1 MTALEQFNALKGT
14 KAYRKDLENI
24 LQKAKDENNASLVY
38 RISKTLNAFPDV
50 NRFEIEIIS
59 YPEAPQG
66 LSGAQHSGDYK
77 EALDDCGRLRKG
89 WKFVKGNVVKIQK
102 KEKPKKE
109 SKPKKETG
117 PVKSKEENNS
127 KKETKKDKKYKF
139 VVITDNRP
147 SRVIAVFSYT
157 NPNIKDLRESF
168 WKNGEGKYYET
179 TEEGLRNY
187 TFGMG
192 VYPFEEAKKHI
203 EEKYTE
209 GKDFIY
215 FIIEKDGGRD
225 EAISL
230 VEKPKKE
237 TDKTA
242 IDEIKKIVQERLKNQ
257 GKPRLY
263 EVLHLESAKGIF
275 IFSWSDLG
283 NIDGTKKKENA
294 LAKGLYQYTFPKFKT
309 TQEKIEFSNQVWYD
323 LLINKSLTL
332 KRKIEEPTL
341 NIINYYLG
349 KNTIEDIERASKKTT
364 EETKP
369 KKGKTPKKET
379 GPVKA
384 KGKKA
389 SNFSLL
395 QEPTKVL
402 LKFSKDTDKEYY
414 KKYTDEKGFVGVDF
428 LKDNLKDLKKQAII
442 DEPQGFI
449 NTEDFE
455 KSHKASKIKGIDSL
469 KTIVSKD
476 KLYPYLQ
483 CVFIEPDTYV
493 ATDALKIV
501 VLNRP
506 KNDGL
511 KTGAFYDPNFKCEKL
526 GGCSKEEFYKD
537 LERGFPNYKG
547 VLFPKPKY
555 FTEWIPLEPLIKH
568 LKTGLEVLTK
578 ISGLKRVFTIA
589 IKSNIEEKRFDIKNL
604 LDVLLVL
611 ESNEAKKIRIEI
623 FKELGNHPI
632 QIKTDNNNLAVIMP
646 LNPNSERSNVI
657 SPLKIAPIQLEFVLN
672 ETEEKA
678 PTKETGPVKA
688 KEEESKAEEK
698 TSAKKELP
706 RDFSEDLDY
715 KSLYNS
721 YSMSSFDPERR
732 AENDKKMFG
741 ASMLNLYNSSVEEA
755 KENNRLEEYNQAFE
769 RYYAVILK
777 KNKEVIS
784 ARTGT
789 FSTAVT
795 GRAGIK
801 GSQLRKNEAKQ
812 KREYEINK
820 ELIDYI
826 EKAEKKL
833 NEVARNPDQFY
844 KDQAIKSTDKNAIE
858 KLNQK
863 IELLEA
869 EKDFIKRSE
878 KACKEYQKTEDF
890 SVFEKYNIPQ
900 KEAKEYVEQ
909 IERHGLPLIKGISSI
924 SAEIRRVKERITLLE
939 KSKESEDENFDIEN
953 GRILVNKEAQR
964 VQIFFDNIPD
974 ANTRDALK
982 KRAFKWAPSAK
993 AWQRTLTGNAID
1005 AVKYLIK
1012 DGVLVKKNSEK
1023 TGLNAPITEVSTERF
1038 KNMKVSE
1045 LRAFT
1050 LDYYLS
1056 HLKGKKVAIKNHL
1069 KEVVFTTKA
1078 GRKIAK
1084 GEAMYSEK
1092 AAVIEHLEE
1101 LIKNSTYNNWGDRKD
1116 SDGKDVLGYLNFK
1129 SKITIDGEKR
1139 HLRIAISVD
1148 NERNLKLKSYDIGK
1162 EKSELTHKGVKPS
1175 SGQVKSLS
1183 EGKDTKKSLSRK
1195 EKDEN
1200 LGLNAPRHE
1209 GILKEALTEK
1219 GKLKKGWYFQDYGII
1234 DPKGKYHP
1242 LEREFAYEY
1251 KIASDELSGRAFEQN
1266 EKRKQKGFEE
1276 NIQIENNLKEFFK
1289 TLSQKNRKYFKSYK
1303 AVEIFYWAFGFEE
1316 KPTKFFTIEE
1326 TNPYNEIQ
1334 LKVFDKYFSNKNELF
1349 TRLENYETLRRYNL
1363 TNLGLN
1369 IITQIASFLNKEG
1382 KKVRGDVKK
1391 IDKKYGLNAPRH
1403 KGILKEALTEKGKL
1417 KKGWYF
1423 QDYGIIDP
1431 KGEYFTLERETSE
1444 EYEIIKKVLDDKNS
1458 KINSK
1463 INEKIYQKEKQES
1476 ADRYS
1481 KEQSLY
1487 LELYEKNNFSK
1498 NLTYDYF
1505 VFFLSNGMKGF
1516 GTNEKYSERSFIL
1529 NTNSPIQKKYIK
1541 TLSENNLVEDIKLVE
1556 KKQISG
1562 RVHYQ
1567 YQVFLLSKGI
1577 SLIKKYIKGYR
1588 EIYNYDENLKKNK
1601 QKYGLSMPFYVQ
1613 EQEKKEIQPS
1623 SNSIS
1628 NKIKAFQERN
1638 FEIFNIENPDL
1649 STFLGEIERKN
1660 IGSTVITLTGGAGS
1674 GKTRFAFQFMNALAQ
1689 HYKVGHASL
1698 EEHPESKLYFD
1709 KVTQYL
1715 DSQAQN
1721 NISVLE
1727 NETLDGLENLINE
1740 NEVIVIDSFAKLREM
1755 DSKFLV
1761 DKDLRKKYNG
1771 KLFLVIFQQTS
1782 DGKMRGGS
1790 TSEFDG
1796 DIILFTKTFD
1806 DPKENFVYPSKN
1818 RYNALPL
1825 SELKYSVF
1833 YQQLLHDEEQ
1843 EHPVTD
1849 LIFDVVY

>member
-1 MTALEQFNALKGT
+1 MTALEQFNALNGT

-66 LSGAQHSGDYK
+66 LSGAQHSGNYK

-109 SKPKKETG
+109 SKPKKETE

-139 VVITDNRP
+139 VVITDDRP
-147 SRVIAVFSYT
+147 NRVIAVFSYT

-237 TDKTA
+237 TNKTA
-242 IDEIKKIVQERLKNQ
+242 IDEIIKIVQERLKNQ
-257 GKPRLY
+257 GNPRLY
-263 EVLHLESAKGIF
+263 EVLHLESTKGIF

-379 GPVKA
+379 EPVKSKEENNSKKIYDVVFSQNKNGIFFYSWKDLGEFVDTERVSYKISGMYQYRIILSGLAGINKKIELIKELEKQGYSVFNISDAEMFLLSYLGKTPKKETGPVKA
-384 KGKKA
+384 KGEKA

-402 LKFSKDTDKEYY
+402 LKFSKDTNKEYY

-442 DEPQGFI
+442 EDPQGFI

-476 KLYPYLQ
+476 KLYPSLE

-537 LERGFPNYKG
+537 LQQGFPNYKG

-578 ISGLKRVFTIA
+578 ISGQKRVFPIA
-589 IKSNIEEKRFDIKNL
+589 IKSNIEEKRFDIKNF
-604 LDVLLVL
+604 LDALLVL
-611 ESNEAKKIRIEI
+611 ESNEAKKIKIEAI
-623 FKELGNHPI
+623 DEFGNNRI

-646 LNPNSERSNVI
+646 LNPNSESSNVI

-672 ETEEKA
+672 
-678 PTKETGPVKA
+678 ETGPVKA

-833 NEVARNPDQFY
+833 NEVARNPDRFY
-844 KDQAIKSTDKNAIE
+844 SDQAIKSTDKNAIE

-863 IELLEA
+863 IEQLEA

-878 KACKEYQKTEDF
+878 KACKEYQKTKDF

-924 SAEIRRVKERITLLE
+924 SAEIRRVKERIALLE

-1023 TGLNAPITEVSTERF
+1023 TGLNAP
-1038 KNMKVSE
+1038 
-1045 LRAFT
+1045 
-1050 LDYYLS
+1050 
-1056 HLKGKKVAIKNHL
+1056 
-1069 KEVVFTTKA
+1069 
-1078 GRKIAK
+1078 
-1084 GEAMYSEK
+1084 
-1092 AAVIEHLEE
+1092 
-1101 LIKNSTYNNWGDRKD
+1101 
-1116 SDGKDVLGYLNFK
+1116 
-1129 SKITIDGEKR
+1129 R
-1139 HLRIAISVD
+1139 H
-1148 NERNLKLKSYDIGK
+1148 K
-1162 EKSELTHKGVKPS
+1162 
-1175 SGQVKSLS
+1175 
-1183 EGKDTKKSLSRK
+1183 
-1195 EKDEN
+1195 
-1200 LGLNAPRHE
+1200 

-1219 GKLKKGWYFQDYGII
+1219 GKLKKGWYFQDYGIF

-1251 KIASDELSGRAFEQN
+1251 KIASDELRSRAFKQD
-1266 EKRKQKGFEE
+1266 EKNKQKGFEE

-1289 TLSQKNRKYFKSYK
+1289 SLSQKNRKYFKSYK

-1369 IITQIASFLNKEG
+1369 IITKIGSFLDKEG
-1382 KKVRGDVKK
+1382 KKVRGNVKK
-1391 IDKKYGLNAPRH
+1391 I
-1403 KGILKEALTEKGKL
+1403 
-1417 KKGWYF
+1417 
-1423 QDYGIIDP
+1423 
-1431 KGEYFTLERETSE
+1431 
-1444 EYEIIKKVLDDKNS
+1444 
-1458 KINSK
+1458 
-1463 INEKIYQKEKQES
+1463 NE
-1476 ADRYS
+1476 
-1481 KEQSLY
+1481 
-1487 LELYEKNNFSK
+1487 
-1498 NLTYDYF
+1498 
-1505 VFFLSNGMKGF
+1505 
-1516 GTNEKYSERSFIL
+1516 
-1529 NTNSPIQKKYIK
+1529 
-1541 TLSENNLVEDIKLVE
+1541 
-1556 KKQISG
+1556 
-1562 RVHYQ
+1562 
-1567 YQVFLLSKGI
+1567 
-1577 SLIKKYIKGYR
+1577 
-1588 EIYNYDENLKKNK
+1588 
-1601 QKYGLSMPFYVQ
+1601 KYGLSMPFYVQ

-1628 NKIKAFQERN
+1628 NKIKAFQGRN

-1755 DSKFLV
+1755 NSKFLV
-1761 DKDLRKKYNG
+1761 DKDLRRKYNG

-1843 EHPVTD
+1843 EQPVTD

>member
-1 MTALEQFNALKGT
+1 MTALEQFNALNGT

-66 LSGAQHSGDYK
+66 LSGAQHSGNYK

-139 VVITDNRP
+139 VVITDDRP

-237 TDKTA
+237 TNKTA
-242 IDEIKKIVQERLKNQ
+242 IDEIIKIVQERLKNQ
-257 GKPRLY
+257 GNPRLY
-263 EVLHLESAKGIF
+263 EVLHLESTKGIF

-379 GPVKA
+379 EPVKSKEENNSKKIYDVVFSQNKNGIFFYSWKDLGEFVDTERVSYKISGMYQYRIILSGLAGINKKIELIKELEKQGYSVFNISDAEMFLLSYLGKTPKKETGPVKA
-384 KGKKA
+384 KGEKA

-402 LKFSKDTDKEYY
+402 LKFSKDTNKEYY

-442 DEPQGFI
+442 EDPQGFI

-476 KLYPYLQ
+476 KLYPSLE

-537 LERGFPNYKG
+537 LQQGFPNYKG

-578 ISGLKRVFTIA
+578 ISGQKRVFPIA
-589 IKSNIEEKRFDIKNL
+589 IKSNIEEKRFDIKNF
-604 LDVLLVL
+604 LDALLVL
-611 ESNEAKKIRIEI
+611 ESNEAKKIKIEAI
-623 FKELGNHPI
+623 DEFGNNRI

-646 LNPNSERSNVI
+646 LNPNSESSNVI

-672 ETEEKA
+672 
-678 PTKETGPVKA
+678 ETGPVKA

-795 GRAGIK
+795 GRAGVK
-801 GSQLRKNEAKQ
+801 DSQLRKNEAKQ

-833 NEVARNPDQFY
+833 NEVARNPDRFY
-844 KDQAIKSTDKNAIE
+844 SDQAIKSTDKNAIE

-863 IELLEA
+863 IEQLEA

-878 KACKEYQKTEDF
+878 KACKEYQKTKDF

-924 SAEIRRVKERITLLE
+924 SAEIRRVKERIALLE
-939 KSKESEDENFDIEN
+939 KSKASEDENFDIEN

-1023 TGLNAPITEVSTERF
+1023 TGLNAPRHEGILKEALNECGRLKKGWKFEKGKAVKVDTKKGKDKEGEQKELDLYMQEMKTAIKKSKAGKFDKKNILSWLSKFPDKIKGQLYSFLYHNYLLDKEEAKLRKSKKSVPFSLINTQYDINKFVSQLFDLEKEDFFDLYFFFIYNMDECIELLEDKEVKKNYYEKKKKGLSGVDYSQALFDDIGLNAPITEVSTERF
-1038 KNMKVSE
+1038 KNMSVPE
-1045 LRAFT
+1045 LREYT
-1050 LDYYLS
+1050 LEYYLENYGGKS
-1056 HLKGKKVAIKNHL
+1056 ISKNFFKEDNIQIEFFNTAGKKLQKPIYKEKVAVL
-1069 KEVVFTTKA
+1069 
-1078 GRKIAK
+1078 
-1084 GEAMYSEK
+1084 
-1092 AAVIEHLEE
+1092 EHLEA
-1101 LIKNSTYNNWGDRKD
+1101 LIKNSTYNNWGNRKE
-1116 SDGKDVLGYLNFK
+1116 SSPPNIIGYLNFK
-1129 SKITIDGEKR
+1129 AKLTIDGEKR
-1139 HLRIAISVD
+1139 HVRISIAVDEKRKFRFKTFEVGANPKKKKQATSIPAPSVTERLRD
-1148 NERNLKLKSYDIGK
+1148 N
-1162 EKSELTHKGVKPS
+1162 
-1175 SGQVKSLS
+1175 SLS

-1195 EKDEN
+1195 EK
-1200 LGLNAPRHE
+1200 
-1209 GILKEALTEK
+1209 
-1219 GKLKKGWYFQDYGII
+1219 
-1234 DPKGKYHP
+1234 
-1242 LEREFAYEY
+1242 
-1251 KIASDELSGRAFEQN
+1251 
-1266 EKRKQKGFEE
+1266 
-1276 NIQIENNLKEFFK
+1276 
-1289 TLSQKNRKYFKSYK
+1289 
-1303 AVEIFYWAFGFEE
+1303 
-1316 KPTKFFTIEE
+1316 
-1326 TNPYNEIQ
+1326 
-1334 LKVFDKYFSNKNELF
+1334 
-1349 TRLENYETLRRYNL
+1349 
-1363 TNLGLN
+1363 
-1369 IITQIASFLNKEG
+1369 
-1382 KKVRGDVKK
+1382 
-1391 IDKKYGLNAPRH
+1391 
-1403 KGILKEALTEKGKL
+1403 
-1417 KKGWYF
+1417 
-1423 QDYGIIDP
+1423 
-1431 KGEYFTLERETSE
+1431 GE
-1444 EYEIIKKVLDDKNS
+1444 
-1458 KINSK
+1458 
-1463 INEKIYQKEKQES
+1463 
-1476 ADRYS
+1476 
-1481 KEQSLY
+1481 
-1487 LELYEKNNFSK
+1487 
-1498 NLTYDYF
+1498 
-1505 VFFLSNGMKGF
+1505 
-1516 GTNEKYSERSFIL
+1516 
-1529 NTNSPIQKKYIK
+1529 
-1541 TLSENNLVEDIKLVE
+1541 
-1556 KKQISG
+1556 
-1562 RVHYQ
+1562 
-1567 YQVFLLSKGI
+1567 
-1577 SLIKKYIKGYR
+1577 
-1588 EIYNYDENLKKNK
+1588 
-1601 QKYGLSMPFYVQ
+1601 KYGLSMPFYVQ

-1628 NKIKAFQERN
+1628 NKIKAFQGRN

-1660 IGSTVITLTGGAGS
+1660 IGSNVITLTGGAGS

-1689 HYKVGHASL
+1689 NYKVGHASL

-1709 KVTQYL
+1709 KVMQYL

-1833 YQQLLHDEEQ
+1833 YQQLLYDEEEQ
-1843 EHPVTD
+1843 E
-1849 LIFDVVY
+1849 

>member
-1 MTALEQFNALKGT
+1 MTALEQFNALNGT

-50 NRFEIEIIS
+50 NSFEIEIIS

-66 LSGAQHSGDYK
+66 LSGAQHSGNYK

-139 VVITDNRP
+139 VVITDDRP

-294 LAKGLYQYTFPKFKT
+294 LAKGLYQYTFPKFKN

-332 KRKIEEPTL
+332 KRDIEEPTL

-349 KNTIEDIERASKKTT
+349 KNTIEDIESASKKTT
-364 EETKP
+364 EEAKP
-369 KKGKTPKKET
+369 KKGKTPKI
-379 GPVKA
+379 
-384 KGKKA
+384 
-389 SNFSLL
+389 
-395 QEPTKVL
+395 
-402 LKFSKDTDKEYY
+402 KDFEA
-414 KKYTDEKGFVGVDF
+414 F
-428 LKDNLKDLKKQAII
+428 DNLKSQLVAENADIPKNEVLEFLYNFVDRFEEGKTKYQFWNTPDNRPSEAVLQYKKHPFLNRIQNPSAKMRAY
-442 DEPQGFI
+442 ELTPRGYKLV
-449 NTEDFE
+449 E
-455 KSHKASKIKGIDSL
+455 KFYKGI
-469 KTIVSKD
+469 
-476 KLYPYLQ
+476 
-483 CVFIEPDTYV
+483 E
-493 ATDALKIV
+493 
-501 VLNRP
+501 
-506 KNDGL
+506 
-511 KTGAFYDPNFKCEKL
+511 
-526 GGCSKEEFYKD
+526 
-537 LERGFPNYKG
+537 
-547 VLFPKPKY
+547 
-555 FTEWIPLEPLIKH
+555 H
-568 LKTGLEVLTK
+568 
-578 ISGLKRVFTIA
+578 
-589 IKSNIEEKRFDIKNL
+589 IKNTYEYKFIVGIHR
-604 LDVLLVL
+604 LDGILRDRKNYA
-611 ESNEAKKIRIEI
+611 EE
-623 FKELGNHPI
+623 
-632 QIKTDNNNLAVIMP
+632 Q
-646 LNPNSERSNVI
+646 
-657 SPLKIAPIQLEFVLN
+657 
-672 ETEEKA
+672 EKA

-833 NEVARNPDQFY
+833 NEVARNPDRFY
-844 KDQAIKSTDKNAIE
+844 SDQAIKSTDKNAIE

-863 IELLEA
+863 IEQLEA

-878 KACKEYQKTEDF
+878 KACKEYQKTKDF

-924 SAEIRRVKERITLLE
+924 SAEIRRVKERIALLE
-939 KSKESEDENFDIEN
+939 KSKASEDENFDIEN

-1023 TGLNAPITEVSTERF
+1023 TGLNAPRHEGILKEALNECGRLKKGWKF
-1038 KNMKVSE
+1038 E
-1045 LRAFT
+1045 
-1050 LDYYLS
+1050 
-1056 HLKGKKVAIKNHL
+1056 KGKAVKV
-1069 KEVVFTTKA
+1069 
-1078 GRKIAK
+1078 
-1084 GEAMYSEK
+1084 
-1092 AAVIEHLEE
+1092 
-1101 LIKNSTYNNWGDRKD
+1101 
-1116 SDGKDVLGYLNFK
+1116 
-1129 SKITIDGEKR
+1129 
-1139 HLRIAISVD
+1139 
-1148 NERNLKLKSYDIGK
+1148 
-1162 EKSELTHKGVKPS
+1162 
-1175 SGQVKSLS
+1175 
-1183 EGKDTKKSLSRK
+1183 DTKKGKDKEGEQKELDLYMQEMKTAIKKSKAGKFDKKNILSWLSKFPDKIKGQLYSFLYHNYLLDKEEAKLRKSKKPVPFSLINTQYDINKFVSQLFDLEK
-1195 EKDEN
+1195 EDFFDLYFFFIYNMDECIELLEDKEVKKN
-1200 LGLNAPRHE
+1200 YYEKKKKGLSGVDYSQVLFDDIGLNAPRHE

-1219 GKLKKGWYFQDYGII
+1219 GKLKKGWYFQDYGIF

-1251 KIASDELSGRAFEQN
+1251 KIASDELRSRAFKQD
-1266 EKRKQKGFEE
+1266 EKNKQKGFEE

-1334 LKVFDKYFSNKNELF
+1334 LKVFDKYFSSKNELF
-1349 TRLENYETLRRYNL
+1349 TRLENYETLRRYDL
-1363 TNLGLN
+1363 TNLGLK
-1369 IITQIASFLNKEG
+1369 IITEIVSFLNKEG

-1403 KGILKEALTEKGKL
+1403 EGILKEALTEKGKL

-1423 QDYGIIDP
+1423 QDYGIFDP
-1431 KGEYFTLERETSE
+1431 KGEYFTLERETPE

-1458 KINSK
+1458 KIKSK
-1463 INEKIYQKEKQES
+1463 INEKIYQKEKQQS

-1516 GTNEKYSERSFIL
+1516 GINEKYSERSFIL

-1628 NKIKAFQERN
+1628 NKIKAFQGRN

-1660 IGSTVITLTGGAGS
+1660 IGSNVITLTGGAGS

-1689 HYKVGHASL
+1689 NYKVGHASL

-1843 EHPVTD
+1843 EQPVTD

>member
-1 MTALEQFNALKGT
+1 MTALEQFNALNGT

-139 VVITDNRP
+139 VVITDDRP

-294 LAKGLYQYTFPKFKT
+294 LAKGLYQYTFPKFKN

-379 GPVKA
+379 EPVKA
-384 KGKKA
+384 KGEKA

-402 LKFSKDTDKEYY
+402 LKFSKDTNKEYY

-476 KLYPYLQ
+476 KLYPYLE

-537 LERGFPNYKG
+537 LQRGFPNYKG

-555 FTEWIPLEPLIKH
+555 STEWIPLEPLIKH

-646 LNPNSERSNVI
+646 LNPNSESSNVI
-657 SPLKIAPIQLEFVLN
+657 SPLKIAPIQLEFILN

-833 NEVARNPDQFY
+833 NEVARNPDRFY
-844 KDQAIKSTDKNAIE
+844 SDQAIKRTDKNAIE

-878 KACKEYQKTEDF
+878 KACKEYQKTKDF

-900 KEAKEYVEQ
+900 KEAEEYVEQ

-1023 TGLNAPITEVSTERF
+1023 T
-1038 KNMKVSE
+1038 
-1045 LRAFT
+1045 
-1050 LDYYLS
+1050 
-1056 HLKGKKVAIKNHL
+1056 
-1069 KEVVFTTKA
+1069 
-1078 GRKIAK
+1078 
-1084 GEAMYSEK
+1084 
-1092 AAVIEHLEE
+1092 
-1101 LIKNSTYNNWGDRKD
+1101 
-1116 SDGKDVLGYLNFK
+1116 
-1129 SKITIDGEKR
+1129 
-1139 HLRIAISVD
+1139 
-1148 NERNLKLKSYDIGK
+1148 
-1162 EKSELTHKGVKPS
+1162 
-1175 SGQVKSLS
+1175 
-1183 EGKDTKKSLSRK
+1183 
-1195 EKDEN
+1195 
-1200 LGLNAPRHE
+1200 GLNAPRHE

-1391 IDKKYGLNAPRH
+1391 IDKKYGL
-1403 KGILKEALTEKGKL
+1403 
-1417 KKGWYF
+1417 
-1423 QDYGIIDP
+1423 
-1431 KGEYFTLERETSE
+1431 
-1444 EYEIIKKVLDDKNS
+1444 
-1458 KINSK
+1458 
-1463 INEKIYQKEKQES
+1463 
-1476 ADRYS
+1476 
-1481 KEQSLY
+1481 
-1487 LELYEKNNFSK
+1487 
-1498 NLTYDYF
+1498 
-1505 VFFLSNGMKGF
+1505 
-1516 GTNEKYSERSFIL
+1516 
-1529 NTNSPIQKKYIK
+1529 
-1541 TLSENNLVEDIKLVE
+1541 
-1556 KKQISG
+1556 
-1562 RVHYQ
+1562 
-1567 YQVFLLSKGI
+1567 
-1577 SLIKKYIKGYR
+1577 
-1588 EIYNYDENLKKNK
+1588 
-1601 QKYGLSMPFYVQ
+1601 SMPFYVQ

-1628 NKIKAFQERN
+1628 NKIKAFQGRN

-1833 YQQLLHDEEQ
+1833 YQQLLQDEEQ
-1843 EHPVTD
+1843 QEQPVTD